1 MKALDENTKFIMDEV
16 LDREY
21 VESAKNGMMFL
32 PLEAEKLQKVR
43 SEQLPAERF
52 LFFLIKLSKRSCIAC
67 HKIFICYRSFRTFFF
82 EPGELFILTCRINI
96 WPC

>member
-1 MKALDENTKFIMDEV
+1 MKAFDENSKFIMDEV
-16 LDREY
+16 LDREH

-43 SEQLPAERF
+43 TNSSENFQLR
-52 LFFLIKLSKRSCIAC
+52 LKTLIKLSKRSCIAC

-82 EPGELFILTCRINI
+82 EPC
-96 WPC
+96 